1 MITELLGGCCFELRI
16 PLALYPVLTR
26 LVRIGHTDAISIA
39 AHYGSVSAGT
49 FAVVLA
55 MVENLG

>member
-1 MITELLGGCCFELRI
+1 MALHGHTQNLVINELLAVVALGFII

-39 AHYGSVSAGT
+39 AHYGSR
-49 FAVVLA
+49 
-55 MVENLG
+55 